1 MADLPARHL
10 YQFSTGVYCIAT
22 KDGNVLLA
30 VKRTKE
36 VEMTARIAQPSRTFP
51 AGALAAPT
59 KWIAQVRRAWTQYH
73 HYQATLAEMQGLSDR
88 DLADIGIS
96 RLMIRDIAH
105 HAIYGK

>member
-30 VKRTKE
+30 VKCTKE
-36 VEMTARIAQPSRTFP
+36 VEMTARIANPGHTLP
-51 AGALAAPT
+51 AGTLAAPT
-59 KWIAQVRRAWTQYH
+59 RWIAQVRRAWTQH
-73 HYQATLAEMQGLSDR
+73 RAYQATLAEMQSLSDR

-105 HAIYGK
+105 HTVYGK